1 MLPAVAGMAALAVQS
16 HRGLSWDLEPTSSL
30 LSSHCASH
38 LVEWGLRKGLKPR
51 GGGSPTWSQGSIAP
65 QARRRQGVSL
75 YSRLGKWLVGFCW
88 R

>member
-51 GGGSPTWSQGSIAP
+51 GGGSPGT
-65 QARRRQGVSL
+65 
-75 YSRLGKWLVGFCW
+75 VGPFLSSNTAAVL
-88 R
+88 